1 MFKSYKNAFYSKF
14 LDIYTSI
21 LYNDGDGDGGK
32 KDGDEGKE
40 GGGSG
45 IEDGDGGI
53 EDGGKE
59 GKDDGDGGKGEGSS
73 KRLAIYN
80 KFIDLYALYYK
91 NEEFVISLNMNNEE
105 LLSWKHEKMPMTINV
120 VNNQIRCPKYPLYNL
135 TSIKE
140 FIFTEPINIKLCNDL
155 IVIMYLGGYVNSLYA
170 EQKMIEL
177 YNLQALPSL
186 HYNLNKTILD

>member
-32 KDGDEGKE
+32 KDGDGGFEGM
-40 GGGSG
+40 
-45 IEDGDGGI
+45 EDGDGGFEGM
-53 EDGGKE
+53 EDKGKE
-59 GKDDGDGGKGEGSS
+59 GKEGKGEGSS

-105 LLSWKHEKMPMTINV
+105 LLSWKHEKMPLTINV

-140 FIFTEPINIKLCNDL
+140 FIFTEPINIKFCNDL

-170 EQKMIEL
+170 EQKMMEL
-177 YNLQALPSL
+177 YNLHSLLSL
-186 HYNLNKTILD
+186 HYNLNKTILH

>member
-21 LYNDGDGDGGK
+21 LYNDGDGVQKDGDRGMEDRDGGL
-32 KDGDEGKE
+32 GDEGKE
-40 GGGSG
+40 G
-45 IEDGDGGI
+45 E
-53 EDGGKE
+53 
-59 GKDDGDGGKGEGSS
+59 GEGSS

-105 LLSWKHEKMPMTINV
+105 LLSWKHEKMPLTINV

-140 FIFTEPINIKLCNDL
+140 FIFTEPINIKFCNDL

-170 EQKMIEL
+170 EQKMMEL
-177 YNLQALPSL
+177 YNLHSLLSL
-186 HYNLNKTILD
+186 HYNLNKTILH

>member
-21 LYNDGDGDGGK
+21 VYNDGDGVGKSNEGNEEGSGEGGK
-32 KDGDEGKE
+32 G
-40 GGGSG
+40 
-45 IEDGDGGI
+45 GDGGN
-53 EDGGKE
+53 GY
-59 GKDDGDGGKGEGSS
+59 S

-91 NEEFVISLNMNNEE
+91 NEEFIISLNVGNEE
-105 LLSWKHEKMPMTINV
+105 LLSWKHEKMPITINV

-140 FIFTEPINIKLCNDL
+140 FIFTEPIDIKFCNDL

-170 EQKMIEL
+170 EQKMMEL
-177 YNLQALPSL
+177 YNLQALHSLPSL
-186 HYNLNKTILD
+186 HYNMNKTILH